1 MKSATSLLLGAALAT
16 ACFLL
21 YTSVGRDLG
30 AWSPPAPRWAPEN
43 GGGGADRP
51 KQELVV
57 VKEEEVSRG
66 VVASSDGGGGGRDD
80 GSSSEQKGRQQRRQ
94 IVMPANKQLQHDKP
108 QDLAD
113 LLRRAANADRTVLMT
128 ALNEA
133 WAAPGS
139 FLDLF
144 LESFKHGENT
154 AYLVNHLLIVAMD
167 KKAFDRCNAVHPFCY
182 WFRVE
187 GMDFAAEQKY
197 MKGDYLEMM
206 WKRNRFQQT
215 ILELGYTFLFT
226 DVDILWFRDPFPR
239 MSPAAQVVMSSD
251 FFVGDPDSPGNYP
264 NGGLL
269 YVRSCA
275 SSIGFY
281 EHWQASRAR
290 FPGMHE
296 QYVFDKI
303 VKEGVP
309 GRLGTKVQFLD
320 TGRFG
325 GFCQHGKDLG
335 KIVTMHANC
344 CVGLE
349 NKLFDLKNVLEDW
362 KIYKR
367 RVAAGNTTEYFSWRV
382 PGRCIH

>member
-94 IVMPANKQLQHDKP
+94 IVMPANKQHDKP

>member
-1 MKSATSLLLGAALAT
+1 MTKSATSLLLGAALAT
-16 ACFLL
+16 AFFLF
-21 YTSVGRDLG
+21 YTSVRRGLGEGPARSTPPRWTQEKVEDSVRAAAKKQAVAKWEEEEEERKDVVSSGRDEQM
-30 AWSPPAPRWAPEN
+30 PE
-43 GGGGADRP
+43 
-51 KQELVV
+51 Q
-57 VKEEEVSRG
+57 
-66 VVASSDGGGGGRDD
+66 
-80 GSSSEQKGRQQRRQ
+80 Q
-94 IVMPANKQLQHDKP
+94 IVMPATQQQEDKP

-113 LLRRAANADRTVLMT
+113 LLQRASTADRTVLIT

-144 LESFKHGENT
+144 LESFQHGENT
-154 AYLVNHLLIVAMD
+154 AYLVKHLLVVAMD

-187 GMDFAAEQKY
+187 GMDFASEQKY

-226 DVDILWFRDPFPR
+226 DVDILWFRDPFPHI
-239 MSPAAQVVMSSD
+239 SPTAQLVMSSD
-251 FFVGDPDSPGNYP
+251 FFVGDPNSAGNYP

-269 YVRSCA
+269 YVKSCEG
-275 SSIGFY
+275 SIGFY
-281 EHWQASRAR
+281 KHWQSSRAR

-309 GRLGTKVQFLD
+309 AHLGTKVQFLD
-320 TGRFG
+320 TSNFG

-335 KIVTMHANC
+335 KICTMHANC

-349 NKLFDLKNVLEDW
+349 NKLFDLKNVLQDW
-362 KIYKR
+362 KTYKAR
-367 RVAAGNTTEYFSWRV
+367 IAVGNTDYFSWRV

>member
-30 AWSPPAPRWAPEN
+30 ARTPPAPRWAPEK
-43 GGGGADRP
+43 GAGGADRP
-51 KQELVV
+51 KQEVV
-57 VKEEEVSRG
+57 VKVEEVTKG
-66 VVASSDGGGGGRDD
+66 VVASSDGGGRD
-80 GSSSEQKGRQQRRQ
+80 GSSPEQEKQQRQQQ
-94 IVMPANKQLQHDKP
+94 IVMPVNKQQQQDKP

-154 AYLVNHLLIVAMD
+154 AHLVQHLLIVAMD

-275 SSIGFY
+275 GSIGFY

-309 GRLGTKVQFLD
+309 GRLGTRVQFLD

-335 KIVTMHANC
+335 RIVTMHANC

-362 KIYKR
+362 KIYKK
-367 RVAAGNTTEYFSWRV
+367 RVAAGNTDYFSWRV